1 MLLSIPF
8 IMRTTAFQS
17 CSQPSRRISRTC
29 LLTRLPVVGMI
40 LQAVE
45 TIQAAETTQ
54 AAEMI
59 RVAVTTQ
66 AVTIREPRQVRMDDE
81 GGKPKGVSSPIENN
95 DTGTIPKNRN
105 KAKPKETS

>member
-1 MLLSIPF
+1 
-8 IMRTTAFQS
+8 
-17 CSQPSRRISRTC
+17 
-29 LLTRLPVVGMI
+29 MI
-40 LQAVE
+40 LQAAVM
-45 TIQAAETTQ
+45 TRAAVTTQ

-66 AVTIREPRQVRMDDE
+66 AVTIREPRQVRMAKAE
-81 GGKPKGVSSPIENN
+81 SLRAKGVSSPIENN

>member
-1 MLLSIPF
+1 
-8 IMRTTAFQS
+8 
-17 CSQPSRRISRTC
+17 
-29 LLTRLPVVGMI
+29 MI
-40 LQAVE
+40 LQAAE
-45 TIQAAETTQ
+45 TIPVVEITQAAVTTQ